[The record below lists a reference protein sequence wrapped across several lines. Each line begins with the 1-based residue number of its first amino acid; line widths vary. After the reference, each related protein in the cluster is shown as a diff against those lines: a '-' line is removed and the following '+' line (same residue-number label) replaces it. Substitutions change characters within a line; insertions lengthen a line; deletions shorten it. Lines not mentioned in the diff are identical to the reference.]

1 MKRFVNFASRES
13 VQRTNDRLL
22 SLLSDSVKTYV
33 GVEDTINRKLS
44 MVVSGAT
51 PRPCAGETSVGG
63 AGSRPTSRPGSVE
76 TVPQSGREDSPAIDR
91 KGGKRRSCSSTHTI
105 EVYFNQLYD
114 TLDLRSY

>member
-1 MKRFVNFASRES
+1 MVSYYVYREN
-13 VQRTNDRLL
+13 VHRTNDRLL

-51 PRPCAGETSVGG
+51 PRSPSAQPGGGDHSMGG

-76 TVPQSGREDSPAIDR
+76 TVPHLGRDDSPAMDR
-91 KGGKRRSCSSTHTI
+91 KGGERERERELLFHL
-105 EVYFNQLYD
+105 YFEFLYNI
-114 TLDLRSY
+114 RYNV